1 MPSYFSR
8 LYQYQKERF
17 PIAVHIPLIVA
28 FSFSAIGY
36 SRALR
41 GAEGFI
47 SLADFLSCAFTN
59 ITMFFLLRVAD
70 EHKDKEDDALY
81 RKYLPVPRGLVTL
94 KELRIIA
101 WGMFAIATLINVI
114 FYPGLL
120 LLYAGVMFYLLL
132 MRYEFWIKNWLKQ
145 HQVAYIL
152 SHMFIIPI
160 ADIYASSY
168 DWKLADVEPSIGLVL
183 FFVVSYLNG
192 LILEIGRKMRVASTE
207 EYGVVSY
214 TKLWGIKAAPIIW
227 LTLLL
232 ADVAIAWIALGYAGY
247 GSGSFYTLIVLAI
260 VIATPA
266 FIFIAKPTMGSAKG
280 IEIMSL
286 LCTLG
291 MYLLLGGIPLLVKL
305 LSGGA

>member
-8 LYQYQKERF
+8 IYQYQKERF
-17 PIAVHIPLIVA
+17 PVAVHIPLIIA

-47 SLADFLSCAFTN
+47 PIADFLSCAFTN

-81 RKYLPVPRGLVTL
+81 RQYLPVPRGLVTL
-94 KELRIIA
+94 KELRVIA
-101 WGMFAIATLINVI
+101 WSMFAIATLINVI
-114 FYPGLL
+114 FYPALL
-120 LLYAGVMFYLLL
+120 LLYAGVMIYLLL
-132 MRYEFWIKNWLKQ
+132 MRYEFWIKDWLKQ

-168 DWKLADVEPSIGLVL
+168 DWKLSGSEPSIGLFL

-192 LILEIGRKMRVASTE
+192 MILEIGRKMRVESTE
-207 EYGVVSY
+207 EFGVVSY
-214 TKLWGIKAAPIIW
+214 TKLWGIKAAPLIW
-227 LTLLL
+227 LVLLI
-232 ADVAIAWIALGYAGY
+232 ADIAIAWIALGYAGY
-247 GSGSFYTLIVLAI
+247 STGSFYTLIGLGI
-260 VIATPA
+260 VIAMPA
-266 FIFIAKPTMGSAKG
+266 LLFIAKPTKGIAKG

>member
-1 MPSYFSR
+1 MPSLARR

-17 PIAVHIPLIVA
+17 PIAVHLPLIAA

-41 GAEGFI
+41 GADGFI
-47 SLADFLSCAFTN
+47 PLVDFISCAFTN
-59 ITMFFLLRVAD
+59 VTMFFLLRVAD

-81 RKYLPVPRGLVTL
+81 RTYLPVPRGLVSL
-94 KELRIIA
+94 KELSTLA
-101 WGMFAIATLINVI
+101 WILFAVATAVNVF
-114 FYPGLL
+114 FYPQLL
-120 LLYAGVMFYLLL
+120 ALYAFVMLYLVL
-132 MRYEFWIKNWLKQ
+132 MRYEFWIKDWLKK

-168 DWKLADVEPSIGLVL
+168 DWKLSGAEASIGLVL

-192 LILEIGRKMRVASTE
+192 LILEIGRKMRVNSTE

-214 TKLWGIKAAPIIW
+214 TKLWGKKGAPIIW
-227 LTLLL
+227 LLLL
-232 ADVAIAWIALGYAGY
+232 IADMTVAWVALHYAGY
-247 GSGSFYTLIVLAI
+247 GVGSFYALIILAI
-260 VIATPA
+260 MIASPA
-266 FIFIAKPTMGSAKG
+266 LLFIAKPTKGMAKG

-291 MYLLLGGIPLLVKL
+291 MYLLLGGIPLLIKL